1 MGVPEPETEPL
12 LAIFEPK
19 NFKFFKWQYRARAG
33 PEAGAVAIAKIK
45 RKVEPEP
52 ELELE
57 PKSNNFGSSPLV

>member
-19 NFKFFKWQYRARAG
+19 NFKFFKWQYRAR
-33 PEAGAVAIAKIK
+33 AGAVAIAKIK